1 MTETRSRVTPGVGST
16 MDTRFLASRFN
27 RLDFPTLGRPTMAT
41 FGIDTRRA
49 LYAGLLNR
57 TGICRTLRGM
67 SDSGSTGLLLVLS
80 GPSGVGKTTI
90 AHRVQER
97 FDGIF
102 SVSVTTRPRGRD
114 EVDGKDYTFVDS
126 DRFKAMLE
134 AGDFLE
140 SAEVFG
146 KHAYGTPR
154 QPVQNRLAEG
164 RLVILDIDV
173 QGAGQVRASMPDA
186 FMLFILPPSEE
197 ELHRRLE
204 SRGRDEEEAIQRR
217 FAEARHEIELA
228 TTHDLYDAFVVNASL
243 EQAIEESCELIASR
257 MHSGPRESLA

>member
-1 MTETRSRVTPGVGST
+1 
-16 MDTRFLASRFN
+16 
-27 RLDFPTLGRPTMAT
+27 
-41 FGIDTRRA
+41 
-49 LYAGLLNR
+49 
-57 TGICRTLRGM
+57 M
-67 SDSGSTGLLLVLS
+67 SDSGSTGLLLVIS

-102 SVSVTTRPRGRD
+102 SVSVTTRPRGRE
-114 EVDGKDYTFVDS
+114 EVDGEDYTFVDS
-126 DRFKAMLE
+126 DRFTSMLE
-134 AGDFLE
+134 SGEFLE

-154 QPVQNRLAEG
+154 QPVQDRLSQG

-173 QGAGQVRASMPDA
+173 QGAHQVRASMPGA

-197 ELHRRLE
+197 ELYRRLE

-217 FAEARHEIELA
+217 FAEARHEIKLA
-228 TTHDLYDAFVVNASL
+228 TTSDLYDAFVINASL
-243 EQAIEESCELIASR
+243 EDAIEESCRLIAAR
-257 MHSGPRESLA
+257 MQHGPRESLT

>member
-1 MTETRSRVTPGVGST
+1 

-41 FGIDTRRA
+41 FGIVTRRA
-49 LYAGLLNR
+49 LYAVSLNR
-57 TGICRTLRGM
+57 IGICRTLPFM
-67 SDSGSTGLLLVLS
+67 TDSGSTGLLLVIS

-90 AHRVQER
+90 AHRILER

-114 EVDGKDYTFVDS
+114 EVDGQDYTFVEPEQ
-126 DRFKAMLE
+126 FKAMFE

-154 QPVQNRLAEG
+154 DPVRQRLSEG

-173 QGAGQVRASMPDA
+173 QGAGQVRRSMPEA

-204 SRGRDEEEAIQRR
+204 SRGRDDEEAIQRR
-217 FAEARHEIELA
+217 FAEATHEIELA
-228 TTHDLYDAFVVNASL
+228 TTHDLYDAFVVNSVL
-243 EQAIEESCELIASR
+243 DDAIEEACALIAGR
-257 MHSGPRESLA
+257 MKQGPRETLA